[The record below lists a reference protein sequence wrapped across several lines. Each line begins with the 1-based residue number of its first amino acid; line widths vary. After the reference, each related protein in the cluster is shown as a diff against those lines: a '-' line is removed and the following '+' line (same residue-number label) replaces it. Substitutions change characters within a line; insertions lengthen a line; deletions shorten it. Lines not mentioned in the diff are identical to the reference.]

1 MVGRVHTTRKSKNL
15 PNDPQGARL
24 YTYHALPGGIGTSS
38 SFGQG
43 LGFLRSVW
51 RFASRGRTFSI
62 VVPRRRPSS
71 SSLVVVVPR
80 RCPSS
85 LFLVVVPRCSSRSI
99 SQAGYGLGAGSA
111 TASGTP
117 RGSPRA
123 WRWGRRRRHVSLM
136 GGYDVFLR
144 RTLYRF
150 FSVGRKHRPL
160 AVERVAYN
168 VFVGC

>member
-51 RFASRGRTFSI
+51 RFASRGRTLSI
-62 VVPRRRPSS
+62 VISRRRPSS

-80 RCPSS
+80 RCSSS
-85 LFLVVVPRCSSRSI
+85 LSLVVVPRCSSRSI

-123 WRWGRRRRHVSLM
+123 WRWGRRRRHVLSR
-136 GGYDVFLR
+136 YDVFLR

>member
-71 SSLVVVVPR
+71 SSLVIVVPR

-85 LFLVVVPRCSSRSI
+85 LSLVVVPRCSSRSI

-123 WRWGRRRRHVSLM
+123 WRWGAETSPRLSDGRIRRLPPQNTLSFF
-136 GGYDVFLR
+136 FLWGENIGPWR
-144 RTLYRF
+144 
-150 FSVGRKHRPL
+150 
-160 AVERVAYN
+160 
-168 VFVGC
+168 